1 VILLTGATGYLGTL
15 VLARLLDEPQGAQVL
30 CPVRATDAEA
40 ARERMDAVL
49 ERIWFEPGR
58 RRRARVLPVAADITG
73 GLDHPAVRQVTH
85 VLHCAAAVTFDQPL
99 DDARAINVG
108 GTRAVLDLAA
118 RAPRLERVVHV
129 STAYVAGR
137 HAGPFLET
145 QLDVGQRFRNTY
157 EQTKFE
163 AEQLVAARAAAGLP
177 VAVARPSIVMG
188 EAGTGWTTSFNVLYP
203 PLRAYRRGLLRE
215 APAARDGLLDIVT
228 GDYVADGLLA
238 LLQAP
243 QAEGAYHLV
252 AGDGALTVREVGDLA
267 ADAFDRPAVELSSAA
282 TARAADGD
290 GVFAPYF
297 DVACRFDDRRA
308 RALLAQVGVTPTSAA
323 DEFGTLM
330 RYADASL
337 WGKRRPVREA
347 VVARAA

>member
-15 VLARLLDEPQGAQVL
+15 VLARLLDEPDGRQVA
-30 CPVRATDAEA
+30 CPVRAPHAAA

-49 ERIWFEPGR
+49 ERIWCEPGPV
-58 RRRARVLPVAADITG
+58 RRARVLPIAADITT
-73 GLDHPAVRQVTH
+73 GLDHPALGEVSH

-99 DDARAINVG
+99 ADARAINVG

-118 RAPRLERVVHV
+118 RSPRLERLVHV

-137 HAGPFLET
+137 HDGVFRET
-145 QLDVGQRFRNTY
+145 DLDVGQAFRNTY
-157 EQTKFE
+157 ERTKFE
-163 AEQLVAARAAAGLP
+163 AEQLVAARAAGGLP

-215 APAARDGLLDIVT
+215 ASAAPDGLLDIVT

-243 QAEGAYHLV
+243 RADGAYHLV
-252 AGDGALTVREVGDLA
+252 AGTGALTVHEVGDLA
-267 ADAFDRPAVELSSAA
+267 ADAFDRPVVELSDAG
-282 TARAADGD
+282 GD
-290 GVFAPYF
+290 TEDDVFAPYF

-308 RALLAQVGVTPTSAA
+308 RELLADAGVAPTSAA
-323 DEFGTLM
+323 REFGTLM

-347 VVARAA
+347 ARTLAA